1 MKKIYCTSLLLTCLI
16 GCSNAIDS
24 DVAKNI
30 ANTPTETNPPDL
42 ESFVESMGDS
52 VLPYF
57 DFDDNGNR
65 IEYMPNKSFL
75 AKSIAKKTLVLDSI
89 EEYYA
94 LESEYAERIST
105 DHEYSHSIARPL
117 DYNCQTSL
125 LAMNSDYETIMLANG
140 DTILSNKKLLESCEY
155 IGLECNNCDDT
166 SEEDPYLKVKKVL
179 KKEIYEENTDYK
191 SSVTVEIYP
200 YRMNASSFVTNIKYL
215 YSSAG
220 SETYFKKRQRV
231 WRGPFTGMVWRWA
244 SFDPDR
250 NGVRTYCFNGCKEGF
265 DSNSG
270 LVAFECSSVKHDTD
284 LDTCCDTEDITVR
297 CDLKL
302 PFEGGIKVTT
312 NVSSENGVSFDSID
326 KQKGSKIKSVKEYN
340 GGVIG
345 MHYVRHKDNYFYA
358 KTSKN
363 LPSNILGQITH
374 KYKLSYR

>member
-1 MKKIYCTSLLLTCLI
+1 MKKNIYTSLLLTCLF
-16 GCSNAIDS
+16 GCSNSFDNEE
-24 DVAKNI
+24 AKNI
-30 ANTPTETNPPDL
+30 PSTSIETSSTEL
-42 ESFVESMGDS
+42 ESFIESMGDS

-57 DFDDNGNR
+57 DFDEEGNR
-65 IEYMPNKSFL
+65 IEYLPNKSFL
-75 AKSIAKKTLVLDSI
+75 AKSIEKKTLVLDSI

-125 LAMNSDYETIMLANG
+125 LALNADYETIMLASG

-155 IGLECNNCDDT
+155 IGFECNNCDDA
-166 SEEDPYLKVKKVL
+166 SEEDPYLKVVKAL
-179 KKEIYEENTDYK
+179 KKEIHEENTEYK

-270 LVAFECSSVKHDTD
+270 LIAFECSSVKHDTD

-302 PFEGGIKVTT
+302 PFEGGIKVTS
-312 NVSSENGVSFDSID
+312 NVSSENGISFDSID
-326 KQKGSKIKSVKEYN
+326 KQKGSSIKTVKEYN

-345 MHYVRHKDNYFYA
+345 MHYVRHKDYYFKA

-363 LPSNILGQITH
+363 LPDKIISRIKQ
-374 KYKLSYR
+374 KYQLSYR

>member
-1 MKKIYCTSLLLTCLI
+1 
-16 GCSNAIDS
+16 
-24 DVAKNI
+24 
-30 ANTPTETNPPDL
+30 
-42 ESFVESMGDS
+42 MGDS

-179 KKEIYEENTDYK
+179 KKEIHEENTDYK

-250 NGVRTYCFNGCKEGF
+250 NGVRTYCFNGCKEEIDPKTGTSYTF
-265 DSNSG
+265 SCSN
-270 LVAFECSSVKHDTD
+270 VKHDTD

-297 CDLKL
+297 CQIKL
-302 PFEGGIKVTT
+302 PFEGGFKVTADVYEDGST
-312 NVSSENGVSFDSID
+312 SVSG
-326 KQKGSKIKSVKEYN
+326 KPTKGSVKKVKEYN

-345 MHYVRHKDNYFYA
+345 MHYVRHGDYYF
-358 KTSKN
+358 KTRTSKN
-363 LPSNILGQITH
+363 LPDKIISKIVR
-374 KYKLSYR
+374 KYTLSYR

>member
-1 MKKIYCTSLLLTCLI
+1 MGSITKKQ
-16 GCSNAIDS
+16 
-24 DVAKNI
+24 KNI
-30 ANTPTETNPPDL
+30 SSTPIKNSSTEL

-57 DFDDNGNR
+57 DFDEDGNR
-65 IEYMPNKSFL
+65 IEYISNKSIL
-75 AKSIAKKTLVLDSI
+75 AKSIEKKVLVLDSI

-94 LESEYAERIST
+94 LESEYAKRISI
-105 DHEYSHSIARPL
+105 DNEYSHSIARPL

-125 LAMNSDYETIMLANG
+125 LALNADYETIMLASG

-155 IGLECNNCDDT
+155 IGLECDKCDDS
-166 SEEDPYLKVKKVL
+166 SEEDPYLKVAGAL
-179 KKEIYEENTDYK
+179 KKEIHEENTDYK

-200 YRMNASSFVTNIKYL
+200 YRMKASSFVTNIKKL

-231 WRGPFTGMVWRWA
+231 WRGPFTGMVWSWA

-265 DSNSG
+265 DERG
-270 LVAFECSSVKHDTD
+270 LIAFECSSVKHDTD

-297 CDLKL
+297 CDIRL
-302 PFEGGIKVTT
+302 PFEGGIKVTA
-312 NVSSENGVSFDSID
+312 NVSSDNGVSFDSVD

-345 MHYVRHKDNYFYA
+345 MHYVRHKDYYFKA

-363 LPSNILGQITH
+363 LPDEIISSIVH
-374 KYKLSYR
+374 KYKPSYR